1 MYGQLELIH
10 EDQRLVDTME
20 AIKRLRKDMLWW
32 MSKATEKEDVLDFH
46 TFSMLD
52 SALAFALYRF
62 EAKSKAHC

>member
-1 MYGQLELIH
+1 MIK
-10 EDQRLVDTME
+10 EDKRLFDTIE
-20 AIKRLRKDMLWW
+20 AIKSLRKDISWW

-62 EAKSKAHC
+62 EAKSKAQC